1 LTKVNDMSDRHLQTF
16 RQFQRVVTRE
26 VGALHDDFLGRGRPF
41 GASRLLWEM
50 GDGPVEVAILR
61 GRLDLDAAYVSRL
74 LRSLEAEGLVAT
86 GPSPADARAKVV
98 ARTPAGAHEAAL
110 LDKLSDD
117 AASALLG
124 ELDPAERAEV
134 DQAARTLTRA
144 LTRRHLEIDIVD
156 PQSRD
161 AQWCVS
167 QFFAEIDALFDSG
180 YDPSKAV
187 VVGSGDLTPPRGA
200 FLVAHLH
207 GQPVGCGG
215 VKLPDGE
222 PAFLKRMWV
231 APSARGLGVAALLL
245 DRLEGLALAAGS
257 PAVTLDTNSLLTAAG
272 RLYESRGYR
281 QVPDF
286 NGEPHADRWYR
297 KELSSG
303 RARGVRG
310 AR

>member
-1 LTKVNDMSDRHLQTF
+1 MTDRHVQTF

-26 VGALHDDFLGRGRPF
+26 VGALQDDFLGRGRPF

-50 GDGPVEVAILR
+50 GDGPVEVATLR
-61 GRLDLDAAYVSRL
+61 ERLGLDAAYVSRL

-86 GPSPADARAKVV
+86 GPSPTDARAKVV
-98 ARTPAGAHEAAL
+98 ARTPAGADEAAL
-110 LDKLSDD
+110 LDRLSDD
-117 AASALLG
+117 AAGSLLDG
-124 ELDPAERAEV
+124 LDPTERAEV
-134 DQAARTLTRA
+134 DRAARTLARV
-144 LTRRHLEIDIVD
+144 LTRRHLAIEIVD

-187 VVGSGDLTPPRGA
+187 VVGSADLTPPQGA
-200 FLVAHLH
+200 FLVARLH

-231 APSARGLGVAALLL
+231 APSARGLGVAGLLL
-245 DRLEGLALAAGS
+245 DRLESLAIAAGS

-272 RLYESRGYR
+272 RLYEKRGYR

-297 KELSSG
+297 KEL
-303 RARGVRG
+303 
-310 AR
+310 

>member
-50 GDGPVEVAILR
+50 GDGPVEVATLR

-74 LRSLEAEGLVAT
+74 LRSLEAEGLVVT
-86 GPSPADARAKVV
+86 GPSPSDARAKVV

-124 ELDPAERAEV
+124 ELDPAQRAEV
-134 DQAARTLTRA
+134 DMAARTLTRA
-144 LTRRHLEIDIVD
+144 LTRRHLEIEIVD
-156 PQSRD
+156 PGSRD
-161 AQWCVS
+161 AQWCVA
-167 QFFAEIDALFDSG
+167 QFFAEIDTLFDSG
-180 YDPSKAV
+180 YDPAKAV
-187 VVGSGDLTPPRGA
+187 VVGSEDLTPPRGA
-200 FLVAHLH
+200 LLVARLH

-297 KELSSG
+297 KEF
-303 RARGVRG
+303 
-310 AR
+310 

>member
-1 LTKVNDMSDRHLQTF
+1 MSDRHLQTF

-26 VGALHDDFLGRGRPF
+26 VGALHEDFLGRGRPF

-50 GDGPVEVAILR
+50 GDGPVEVATLR
-61 GRLDLDAAYVSRL
+61 ERLDLDAAYVSRL

-86 GPSPADARAKVV
+86 GPSPTDARAKVV
-98 ARTPAGAHEAAL
+98 AHTPAGADEAAL

-117 AASALLG
+117 AANSLLG
-124 ELDPAERAEV
+124 GLDPTERAEV
-134 DQAARTLTRA
+134 DKAARTLTRA
-144 LTRRHLEIDIVD
+144 LTRRHLTIEIVD

-180 YDPSKAV
+180 YDPAKAV
-187 VVGSGDLTPPRGA
+187 VVGSEDLTPPRGA
-200 FLVAHLH
+200 FLVARLH

-257 PAVTLDTNSLLTAAG
+257 SAVTLDTNSLLTAAG

-297 KELSSG
+297 KEL
-303 RARGVRG
+303 
-310 AR
+310 